1 MSEIIE
7 GLEHKG
13 RVTILYV
20 EDDDDTRP
28 GIKRLL
34 ISRGY
39 RVVIAGNEE
48 EALERAEDGRIHAD
62 LLLIGLGLPPAD
74 VLAAGHRIRHAALT
88 DDQTPLVVM
97 AFKYSSEMEGQNV
110 HAGHHDWVTYLGN
123 AEQLELLIDRLLR
136 EHPTAS
142 P

>member
-7 GLEHKG
+7 GREHKG

-48 EALERAEDGRIHAD
+48 EALERAQDGRIHAD
-62 LLLIGLGLPPAD
+62 LLLIDLGLPPAD

-97 AFKYSSEMEGQNV
+97 AFKYNSEMEGQDV
-110 HAGHHDWVTYLGN
+110 HAGHHDWVTYLEN